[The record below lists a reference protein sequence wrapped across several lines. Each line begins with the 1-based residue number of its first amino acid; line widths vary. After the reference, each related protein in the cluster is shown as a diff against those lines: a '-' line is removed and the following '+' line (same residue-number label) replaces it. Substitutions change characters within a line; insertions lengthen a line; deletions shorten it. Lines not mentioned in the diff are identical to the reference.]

1 MKVAI
6 LGYGKMGHIVEKVLL
21 ERQHEIVA
29 VIDNEEDWQR
39 HDSDFRKAEVAI
51 DFSEPGVAVPNML
64 RAFEASVPIVVGT
77 TGWHDRLDKVRE
89 QCTAHNGRLVY
100 GANFS
105 IGVNIFFKVNQL
117 LSKLMNT
124 QDRYEVTMEE
134 THHIHKKDAPS
145 GTAIHLA
152 KDIINEVD
160 FLKEWQL
167 TPCDHTRV
175 VLPITAIREDEVPGT
190 HVIKWSS
197 PEDDIEIR
205 HTAHG
210 REGFARGAV
219 YAAEWLVSQPAG
231 VYPFEETINDACR
244 GE

>member
-1 MKVAI
+1 
-6 LGYGKMGHIVEKVLL
+6 MGHMVEKVLQ

-39 HDSDFRKAEVAI
+39 LDGEFRKAEVAI
-51 DFSEPGVAVPNML
+51 DFSEPSAAVPNML
-64 RAFEASVPIVVGT
+64 RAFEAKVPIVVGT
-77 TGWHDRLDKVRE
+77 TGWLDQLDEISAK
-89 QCTAHNGRLVY
+89 CTTAGGKLVY
-100 GANFS
+100 SANFS
-105 IGVNIFFKVNQL
+105 VGVNIFFRINQL
-117 LSKLMNT
+117 LAQLMNA
-124 QDRYEVTMEE
+124 QDRYHVTMEE

-152 KDIINEVD
+152 QDIIKEVNA
-160 FLKEWQL
+160 LKEWKL
-167 TPCDHTRV
+167 TPCDPTNV
-175 VLPITAIREDEVPGT
+175 VPITAIREGEVPGT
-190 HVIKWSS
+190 HTIVWNS

-219 YAAEWLVSQPAG
+219 YAAEWIVNQSAG
-231 VYPFEETINDACR
+231 VYPFEETINDVCR

>member
-6 LGYGKMGHIVEKVLL
+6 LGYGKMGHIVEKVLR
-21 ERQHEIVA
+21 ERNHDVVA
-29 VIDNEEDWQR
+29 VIDNEDDWRR

-51 DFSEPGVAVPNML
+51 DFSEPSTAVPNML
-64 RAFEASVPIVVGT
+64 RAFEANVPIVVGT
-77 TGWHDRLDKVRE
+77 TGWHDRLEQVRE
-89 QCTAHNGRLVY
+89 RCAALNGRLVY
-100 GANFS
+100 GSNFS

-117 LSKLMNT
+117 LAKLMNT
-124 QDRYEVTMEE
+124 QPRYQVTMEE

-160 FLKEWQL
+160 SLKEWQL
-167 TPCDHTRV
+167 TPCDNTRV
-175 VLPITAIREDEVPGT
+175 VLPVTAIREGEVPGT
-190 HVIKWSS
+190 HKIVWESL
-197 PEDDIEIR
+197 EDTIEIK
-205 HTAHG
+205 HIAHG

-219 YAAEWLVSQPAG
+219 LAAEWLVSQPAG

>member
-6 LGYGKMGHIVEKVLL
+6 LGYGKMGHIVEQVLR
-21 ERQHEIVA
+21 ERNHEVVA
-29 VIDNEEDWQR
+29 IIDNLDDWQNR
-39 HDSDFRKAEVAI
+39 FEDFRKAEVAI
-51 DFSEPGVAVPNML
+51 DFSEPSVAVANMF
-64 RAFEASVPIVVGT
+64 RAFETHVPMVVGT
-77 TGWHDRLDKVRE
+77 TGWYDRMEEVR
-89 QCTAHNGRLVY
+89 QACAAHQGRLVY

-117 LSKLMNT
+117 LAKLMNT
-124 QDRYEVTMEE
+124 QNRYSVEMEE

-152 KDIINEVD
+152 NDIIHEVD
-160 FLKEWQL
+160 ALQQWQL

-175 VLPITAIREDEVPGT
+175 VLPVTAVREGEVPGT
-190 HVIKWSS
+190 HKIVWNS
-197 PEDDIEIR
+197 PEDTIEIT

-219 YAAEWLVSQPAG
+219 YAAEWIVNQSAG
-231 VYPFEETINDACR
+231 VYPFEETINDVCR

>member
-1 MKVAI
+1 
-6 LGYGKMGHIVEKVLL
+6 MGHIVEKVLL
-21 ERQHEIVA
+21 ERRHEVVA
-29 VIDNEEDWQR
+29 VIDNEADWQR
-39 HDSDFRKAEVAI
+39 LDREFRRAEVAI

-64 RAFEASVPIVVGT
+64 RAFEAHVPIVVGT
-77 TGWHDRLDKVRE
+77 TGWHERLEEVR
-89 QCTAHNGRLVY
+89 QACAAHDGRLVY

-117 LSKLMNT
+117 LAKLMNN
-124 QDRYEVTMEE
+124 QDRYKVAMEE

-152 KDIINEVD
+152 KDIIHEVD
-160 FLKEWQL
+160 VLKGWQL

-175 VLPITAIREDEVPGT
+175 VLPVTAIREDEVPGT
-190 HVIKWSS
+190 HAVTWES
-197 PEDDIEIR
+197 PEDTIEIR

-219 YAAEWLVSQPAG
+219 HAAEWLVLRPSG
-231 VYPFEETINDACR
+231 VYPFEKTIDI
-244 GE
+244 

>member
-21 ERQHEIVA
+21 ERRHEVVA
-29 VIDNEEDWQR
+29 VIDNEADWQR
-39 HDSDFRKAEVAI
+39 LDREFRRAEVAI

-64 RAFEASVPIVVGT
+64 RAFEAHVPIVVGT
-77 TGWHDRLDKVRE
+77 TGWLDRLEEVR
-89 QCTAHNGRLVY
+89 QACPRHDGRLVY

-105 IGVNIFFKVNQL
+105 IGVNIFFKVNKL
-117 LSKLMNT
+117 LAKLMNT
-124 QDRYEVTMEE
+124 QDRYDVAVEE

-152 KDIINEVD
+152 KDIVSEVD
-160 FLKEWQL
+160 SLQDWRL
-167 TPCDHTRV
+167 TPCDHTNV
-175 VLPITAIREDEVPGT
+175 VPITAIREGEVPGT
-190 HVIKWSS
+190 HKIVWES
-197 PEDDIEIR
+197 PEDTIEIT

-219 YAAEWLVSQPAG
+219 HAAEWLVLRPSG
-231 VYPFEETINDACR
+231 VYPFEKTIDI
-244 GE
+244 

>member
-6 LGYGKMGHIVEKVLL
+6 LVYGKMGHIVEKVLR
-21 ERQHEIVA
+21 ERNHEVVA
-29 VIDNEEDWQR
+29 VIDNLDDWQTR
-39 HDSDFRKAEVAI
+39 ADNFRKAEVAI
-51 DFSEPGVAVPNML
+51 DFSEPSTAVPNML
-64 RAFEASVPIVVGT
+64 RAFEANVPIVVGT
-77 TGWHDRLDKVRE
+77 TGWHDRLDEVRE
-89 QCTAHNGRLVY
+89 QCAAHSGRLVY

-124 QDRYEVTMEE
+124 QSRYEVAMEE

-160 FLKEWQL
+160 SLKEWQL

-190 HVIKWSS
+190 HVVTWSS

-219 YAAEWLVSQPAG
+219 HAAEWLVLQPAG
-231 VYPFEETINDACR
+231 VYPFEKCLIDN
-244 GE
+244 